1 MTLWREYQGSART
14 ELGTH
19 LVANSN
25 EGFRRKNIR
34 ISLVVTV
41 TDMRTCAG
49 KTPDHDCMLKQWEG
63 RVLTYRQPKPRH
75 LLDWN
80 KNDRFVPA
88 VRSVLEYPRRN
99 PELKWIDR
107 MRWVSTEFFLMAKET
122 RPEGKVGEEQIPFSL
137 LCIAFTQSGTTAQL
151 GNNSENEEGGLPG
164 HSSLAARV
172 PQAQPLKSQ
181 HIRYSPQAIIDH
193 MGPAEDNSQVCPR
206 L

>member
-14 ELGTH
+14 ELGTYF
-19 LVANSN
+19 VANSN

-49 KTPDHDCMLKQWEG
+49 ETPDHDWFRQWGPNPQHLHAEAVGGPGSDLSSAEG
-63 RVLTYRQPKPRH
+63 
-75 LLDWN
+75 N

-107 MRWVSTEFFLMAKET
+107 MRWVSTEFFLMAQET
-122 RPEGKVGEEQIPFSL
+122 RPEGKVGQE
-137 LCIAFTQSGTTAQL
+137 QSGTTAQL

-181 HIRYSPQAIIDH
+181 HIRYSPQAIIGH
-193 MGPAEDNSQVCPR
+193 MGPAEDNPQVCPR